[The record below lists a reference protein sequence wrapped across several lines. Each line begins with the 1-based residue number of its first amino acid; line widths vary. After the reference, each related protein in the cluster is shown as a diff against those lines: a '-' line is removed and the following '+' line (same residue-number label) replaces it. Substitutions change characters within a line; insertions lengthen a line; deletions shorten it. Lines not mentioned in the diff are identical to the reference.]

1 MPLIAVLYGVTAS
14 STEYIAVS
22 FNASLLVMMGI
33 FWVTYWILRRF
44 FFAPMMDL
52 LEQRQATVDTA
63 QSVYDEAMT
72 KTSEMIE
79 AERSRLNEARRNALA
94 SRQQERRA
102 ALSRRLEQ
110 LNEVKAQVHEILA
123 SAAGELE
130 ERVARERETL
140 EQKAQE
146 IADFMA
152 ERLLGRSV

>member
-1 MPLIAVLYGVTAS
+1 M
-14 STEYIAVS
+14 S

-52 LEQRQATVDTA
+52 LEQRKSTVDTA
-63 QSVYDEAMT
+63 QSVYDAAMA

-79 AERSRLNEARRNALA
+79 AERSRLNEARRSALA
-94 SRQQERRA
+94 AREQERRE
-102 ALSRRLEQ
+102 ALSRRIEQ
-110 LNEVKAQVHEILA
+110 LNEVKAQVREILA
-123 SAAGELE
+123 GAAGELE

-140 EQKAQE
+140 EQKAQA